1 MAISGFY
8 NISKEEIDAMVD
20 ESEVLQDLI
29 SHGLI
34 TEKPSA
40 KPVYRKRTMQ
50 DMLET
55 VADYNCASLFESL
68 EAEKITIENL
78 KYRREA
84 Q

>member
-1 MAISGFY
+1 
-8 NISKEEIDAMVD
+8 MVD

-29 SHGLI
+29 SYGLI

-55 VADYNCASLFESL
+55 VAEYNCASLFESL
-68 EAEKITIENL
+68 EAEKEYNRKL
-78 KYRREA
+78 KMREEVYNVNV
-84 Q
+84 